1 MKTHPHLLLRDA
13 LAALF
18 VRAARGDDEALAA
31 VGELEGWTGN
41 GSVGA
46 QLTAL
51 RAEDGA
57 ALFDAGRL
65 AERFEP
71 LAGYVRDR
79 ARRFAAAC
87 QWIQEE
93 RSSDDAL
100 ECARAAWDAGLFFEV
115 HELVEPV
122 WLDDRTDRRPALQ
135 GIIMAG
141 AALHHLVEGNLA
153 GAGSL
158 LGDAA
163 RHLESAPRDDRFDL
177 EAFAKGLA
185 EIGERVKAR
194 EISTIEDLGTLPR
207 IERRTERHGE

>member
-18 VRAARGDDEALAA
+18 VRAARGDGEALAA
-31 VGELEGWTGN
+31 VGQLESWSG
-41 GSVGA
+41 GA
-46 QLTAL
+46 TPGVQLGAL

-57 ALFDAGRL
+57 LLFEAGGQL

-71 LAGYVRDR
+71 LADYVRDR
-79 ARRFAAAC
+79 ARRFSAAC
-87 QWIQEE
+87 HWIQAE
-93 RSSDDAL
+93 RSADDAL

-122 WLDDRTDRRPALQ
+122 WLDERTERRAALQ

-141 AALHHLVEGNLA
+141 AALHHLVQGNLA

-163 RHLESAPRDDRFDL
+163 RHLETAPRDERFDL
-177 EAFAKGLA
+177 ETFAKGLA
-185 EIGERVKAR
+185 QIGERVKAG
-194 EISTIEDLGTLPR
+194 EIRGIDDLESLPR
-207 IERRTERHGE
+207 IRRRGE